1 MSARRVIFGVLGVLS
16 AGLASAWIAVKPST
30 DRDWVDDQSR
40 LAVSSFDG
48 STVTIENIRDF
59 DVTQDPAVEHWDT
72 RTYDLDDVRTVWY
85 VVAPF
90 ETDWRGP
97 AHAFLSFGFADGR
110 YLSISVEA
118 RREKDEEYSM
128 VGGLMRRFEL
138 MYVVGDEADLIGRR
152 VLRQDDETYLYPIRA
167 TPERA
172 RALLVSMLRTANE
185 LAERPRFYGTLRNN
199 CTTAILGHANEVL
212 DQPIRWGPRIML
224 PGYSDELALRHHLI
238 DTDGTIE
245 QARERF
251 RINDKARRAAGTPD
265 FSARIRVN
273 APG

>member
-1 MSARRVIFGVLGVLS
+1 MSARRVIFAVLGVLS

-48 STVTIENIRDF
+48 STATIENIRDF